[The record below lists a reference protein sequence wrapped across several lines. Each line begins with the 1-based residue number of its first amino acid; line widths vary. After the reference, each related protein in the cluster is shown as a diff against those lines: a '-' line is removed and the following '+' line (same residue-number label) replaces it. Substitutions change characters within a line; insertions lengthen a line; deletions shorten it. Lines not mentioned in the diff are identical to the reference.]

1 MKGYVTSI
9 KFFRLQIFY
18 PALLKKKKK
27 KKKGKKK
34 NVSIKCNNYNY
45 FQQEPDQ

>member
-9 KFFRLQIFY
+9 KFFRLKIFY

-27 KKKGKKK
+27 KGKNK
-34 NVSIKCNNYNY
+34 NVSIICNNYNY